1 MNAKSQRDIFAS
13 NLRRLVH
20 ERGID
25 QRTIAVKLGVSD
37 MTVSNWINGTKYP
50 RINRIQALAELFNV
64 KMSELMEE
72 HRPANIIP
80 TSRRTVRIP
89 VLGEIACGEPLY
101 VEENFSGYKEEI
113 ADFVPNGNVFYLVA
127 KGDSMEP
134 TIPNGA
140 YVLVREQPTVET
152 GEIAAVLVNGNTEA
166 TLKRVKRQGEIVILD
181 PDNPAYNPIIIT
193 ESNPA
198 KIIGKAL
205 KYTRDL

>member
-1 MNAKSQRDIFAS
+1 MKEMERIISRNIKNLLKEYNLNQKDLAK
-13 NLRRLVH
+13 
-20 ERGID
+20 
-25 QRTIAVKLGVSD
+25 IAGVSES
-37 MTVSNWINGTKYP
+37 TVGKWVLEKSTP
-50 RINRIQALAELFNV
+50 RMGAIQKIADHFGLPKSYIL
-64 KMSELMEE
+64 EE
-72 HRPANIIP
+72 QRPTNIIP

-166 TLKRVKRQGEIVILD
+166 TLKRVKRQGDIVILD

>member
-1 MNAKSQRDIFAS
+1 MNAKSQREIFAT
-13 NLRRLVH
+13 NLKQLVH
-20 ERGID
+20 DRGID

-64 KMSELMEE
+64 KMSELIEE
-72 HRPANIIP
+72 QRPTNVIP

-166 TLKRVKRQGEIVILD
+166 TLKRVKRQGDIVILD

>member
-1 MNAKSQRDIFAS
+1 MKEMERIISRNIKNLLKEYNLNQKDLAK
-13 NLRRLVH
+13 
-20 ERGID
+20 
-25 QRTIAVKLGVSD
+25 IAGVSES
-37 MTVSNWINGTKYP
+37 TVGKWVLEKSTP
-50 RINRIQALAELFNV
+50 RMGAIQKIADHFGLPKSYILEEQRPTNV
-64 KMSELMEE
+64 
-72 HRPANIIP
+72 IP

-166 TLKRVKRQGEIVILD
+166 TLKRVKRQGDIVILD

-205 KYTRDL
+205 MYTRDL

>member
-72 HRPANIIP
+72 QPPTNIIP

-101 VEENFSGYKEEI
+101 VEENFSWYKEEI

>member
-1 MNAKSQRDIFAS
+1 MKEMERIISRNIKNLLKEYNLNQKDLAK
-13 NLRRLVH
+13 
-20 ERGID
+20 
-25 QRTIAVKLGVSD
+25 IAGVSES
-37 MTVSNWINGTKYP
+37 TVGKWVLEKSTP
-50 RINRIQALAELFNV
+50 RMGAIQKIADHFGLPKSYIL
-64 KMSELMEE
+64 EE
-72 HRPANIIP
+72 QRPTNIIP

-134 TIPNGA
+134 TIPDGA
-140 YVLVREQPTVET
+140 FVLVREQPTVET

-166 TLKRVKRQGEIVILD
+166 TLKRVKRQGDIVILD

>member
-1 MNAKSQRDIFAS
+1 MKEMERIISRNIKNLLKEYNLNQKDLAK
-13 NLRRLVH
+13 
-20 ERGID
+20 
-25 QRTIAVKLGVSD
+25 IAGVSES
-37 MTVSNWINGTKYP
+37 TVGKWVLEKSTP
-50 RINRIQALAELFNV
+50 RMGAIQKIADHFGLPKSYIL
-64 KMSELMEE
+64 EE
-72 HRPANIIP
+72 QRPTNIIP
-80 TSRRTVRIP
+80 TSRRTVKIP

-166 TLKRVKRQGEIVILD
+166 TLKRVKRQGDIVILD

-205 KYTRDL
+205 KYTREL

>member
-1 MNAKSQRDIFAS
+1 MKEMERIISRNIKNLLKEYNLNQKDLAK
-13 NLRRLVH
+13 
-20 ERGID
+20 
-25 QRTIAVKLGVSD
+25 IAGVSES
-37 MTVSNWINGTKYP
+37 TVGKWVLEKSTP
-50 RINRIQALAELFNV
+50 RMGAIQKIADHFGLPKSYIL
-64 KMSELMEE
+64 EE
-72 HRPANIIP
+72 QRPTNIIP

-113 ADFVPNGNVFYLVA
+113 ADFAPNGNVFYLVA